1 MEESKPSGKRR
12 GRRWPIVVGVIAAVV
27 VAAGAGFWVWHE
39 QPSFCNAVCHDPM
52 DVYVEATIT
61 TKRCWR
67 APTSEPTLPVWSATR
82 RSCPIRSPKG
92 CRGCAAISPL
102 TTQGIDYP
110 LA

>member
-52 DVYVEATIT
+52 DVYVDGYFNDATLMANAHE
-61 TKRCWR
+61 R
-67 APTSEPTLPVWSATR
+67 ADVTCLEVPRGEVVRSGR
-82 RSCPIRSPKG
+82 RRAVVG
-92 CRGCAAISPL
+92 ARRFRH
-102 TTQGIDYP
+102 
-110 LA
+110 

>member
-52 DVYVEATIT
+52 DAYVDGEVV
-61 TKRCWR
+61 RSGRRR
-67 APTSEPTLPVWSATR
+67 AVVGAR
-82 RSCPIRSPKG
+82 RFRH
-92 CRGCAAISPL
+92 
-102 TTQGIDYP
+102 
-110 LA
+110 